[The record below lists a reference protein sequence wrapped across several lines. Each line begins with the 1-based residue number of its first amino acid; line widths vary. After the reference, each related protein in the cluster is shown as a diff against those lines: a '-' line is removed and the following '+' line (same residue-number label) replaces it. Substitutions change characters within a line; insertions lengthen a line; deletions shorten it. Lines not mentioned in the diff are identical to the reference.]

1 MLCNATNEETYM
13 VRSFT
18 GSTVLRLA
26 LVATAA
32 ASLAACQSKPK
43 PSFPTQAPPPAA
55 QPSTPLPPS
64 AGPVTGQPTAPVP
77 GSAQDFIVNVGD
89 RVYFDTDRHDIREDA
104 RPLLTAQSEWLRR
117 YPSVV
122 VRIEGNA
129 DERGTRE
136 YNLALGARRANSVRD
151 FLVSQGITGSRIS
164 TISFGK
170 EQPIDPGTGEE
181 AWQKNRNART
191 AIVSG
196 AR

>member
-1 MLCNATNEETYM
+1 M

-18 GSTVLRLA
+18 GKMTGKTVLRLA

-32 ASLAACQSKPK
+32 ASLAACSTKPK
-43 PSFPTQAPPPAA
+43 PTYPTTTPPPTTA
-55 QPSTPLPPS
+55 PSTELPPS
-64 AGPVTGQPTAPVP
+64 AGPVTGQPTAPLP
-77 GSAQDFIVNVGD
+77 GSTQDFIVNVGD
-89 RVYFDTDRHDIREDA
+89 RVYFDTDSHDVREDA

-122 VRIEGNA
+122 VKIEGNA

-151 FLVSQGITGSRIS
+151 FLVSQGVTASRIS

-170 EQPIDPGTGEE
+170 EQPIDAGSGEE
-181 AWQKNRNART
+181 AWEKNRNART

>member
-1 MLCNATNEETYM
+1 MAE
-13 VRSFT
+13 RFT
-18 GSTVLRLA
+18 GSTMLRLA

-43 PSFPTQAPPPAA
+43 PTYPSQAPAPSAPSA
-55 QPSTPLPPS
+55 QAPSTP
-64 AGPVTGQPTAPVP
+64 GPVTGQATAPVP
-77 GSAQDFIVNVGD
+77 GSTQDFVVNVGD
-89 RVYFDTDRHDIREDA
+89 RVYFDTDSHDVRADA
-104 RPLLTAQSEWLRR
+104 SPILDAQAGWLRN
-117 YPSVV
+117 YGSVR

-136 YNLALGARRANSVRD
+136 YNLALGARRANAIRD
-151 FLVSQGITGSRIS
+151 YLVNQGVSSDRIS

-191 AIVSG
+191 AIISG

>member
-1 MLCNATNEETYM
+1 M

-32 ASLAACQSKPK
+32 ASLAAGQSKPK
-43 PSFPTQAPPPAA
+43 PSFPTQAPPTSAGP
-55 QPSTPLPPS
+55 QTPLPPT
-64 AGPVTGQPTAPVP
+64 AGPVTGQPTAPLP
-77 GSAQDFIVNVGD
+77 GSAQDFVVNVGD
-89 RVYFDTDRHDIREDA
+89 RVYFDTDSHDIREDA

-136 YNLALGARRANSVRD
+136 YNLAPGARRANSVRD
-151 FLVSQGITGSRIS
+151 FLVNNGVTSDRVS

-170 EQPIDPGTGEE
+170 EQPIDPGSGED
-181 AWQKNRNART
+181 AWQKNRNGHT

>member
-1 MLCNATNEETYM
+1 M

-32 ASLAACQSKPK
+32 CSLAACQSKPK
-43 PSFPTQAPPPAA
+43 PTYPTQTPSTSPGPSTTPPP
-55 QPSTPLPPS
+55 ST
-64 AGPVTGQPTAPVP
+64 GPVSGQPVGALP

-89 RVYFDTDRHDIREDA
+89 RVYFDTDQHDVREDA

-151 FLVSQGITGSRIS
+151 FLVGQGVTAGRIS
-164 TISFGK
+164 TISYGK
-170 EQPIDPGTGEE
+170 EQPIDTGSGEE

-191 AIVSG
+191 SIVSG